1 MEDKMKTL
9 FVSLVALVFVLVVG
23 CQSSITDPVVTDKSN
38 QASVYTENFASKDW
52 ISSLPGEIDLG
63 GVIQVP
69 SASIDQFAD
78 MEGKV
83 RYSIEKVYF
92 DSPPPSPQFAYKV
105 SLYINA
111 TITCKTY
118 ISENVWIVKN
128 TSQDYVYTSTSNE
141 TVKFLIKSF
150 TVKNACPA
158 PLDLVLKFA
167 VDEKVL
173 TLVSKTLKISDG
185 WATIGDPES

>member
-1 MEDKMKTL
+1 MKTL
-9 FVSLVALVFVLVVG
+9 FVSLVALLFAFFIG
-23 CQSSITDPVVTDKSN
+23 CQSSITDPLVTEKSN
-38 QASVYTENFASKDW
+38 QASVYNENFPSKDW

-83 RYSIEKVYF
+83 KYSIEKVYF

-118 ISENVWIVKN
+118 TSENVWLVNN
-128 TSQDYVYTSTSNE
+128 TSTDYVYPSTSNE
-141 TVKFLIKSF
+141 TINFLVKSF
-150 TVKNACPA
+150 TVRNACPA
-158 PLDLVLKFA
+158 PLDLILKFRVA
-167 VDEKVL
+167 EKEMS
-173 TLVSKTLKISDG
+173 LVSKTLKITDG
-185 WATIGDPES
+185 WATIGDPDS